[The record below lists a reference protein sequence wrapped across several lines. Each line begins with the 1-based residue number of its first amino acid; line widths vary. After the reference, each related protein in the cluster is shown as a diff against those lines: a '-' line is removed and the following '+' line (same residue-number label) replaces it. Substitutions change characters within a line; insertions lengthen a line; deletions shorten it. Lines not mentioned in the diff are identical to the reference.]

1 MLDKYEGFSRTH
13 GAGHLSEKNIGETV
27 SLCGWIHRR
36 RDHGDLT
43 FIDIRD
49 RYGLCQVVLDPKI
62 SKTAFEKA
70 APVRKEFVVGI
81 SGKVVARANNAI
93 NPNLSTGKIEILAE
107 EIKIFNEAKTTPF
120 FIEENITADENLRM
134 KYRYLD
140 LRTQHMTRNMEM
152 RHKLIKCVRDYLSD
166 NNFLEI
172 DTPILCKSTPE
183 GARDYL
189 VPSRVQKGKFFAL
202 PQSPQLFKQLL
213 MVAGMDRYFQ
223 IAKCF
228 RDEDL
233 RLDRQPEFTQIDIE
247 MSFVRQNDVM
257 SMVESLTA
265 YMFEKTSG
273 VKFNTPFL
281 RISYDEA
288 MELYGS
294 DKPDLR
300 YDLKITDL
308 TEQFRNAGFGV
319 FKGAVAEG
327 SVVKGLKMEGCAGYS
342 RSEIDAMV
350 EMGKSFGLKG
360 IVTVQFKA
368 DGIKS
373 QLSKAM
379 SEEEIKKALAP
390 LAPKE
395 GDLLLLATD
404 KKDIILNAY
413 GRIRCEIAK
422 KLNLIDSKKFAIL
435 WVTDFPMF
443 EYDDEEKRFVAKHH
457 PFTSPFLSDLKY
469 FDSGELDQVRA
480 SAYDLVLNGCEI
492 AGGSIRIHDRSV
504 QEKVFAAL
512 GFSKEVANDKFGF
525 LMEAFEY
532 GAPPH
537 GGIAFG
543 LDRLLMLITDSPSIR
558 DVIPFPKTAS
568 ASCLMTGAP
577 NVVDEKQLKELAIK
591 QIASEITNAQ

>member
-1 MLDKYEGFSRTH
+1 VAHGVKPEYCIALQGEVQMRPEDMRNPSMLT
-13 GAGHLSEKNIGETV
+13 
-27 SLCGWIHRR
+27 
-36 RDHGDLT
+36 GDVE
-43 FIDIRD
+43 
-49 RYGLCQVVLDPKI
+49 VV
-62 SKTAFEKA
+62 
-70 APVRKEFVVGI
+70 VRE
-81 SGKVVARANNAI
+81 
-93 NPNLSTGKIEILAE
+93 LAVL
-107 EIKIFNEAKTTPF
+107 NEAKTPPYVL
-120 FIEENITADENLRM
+120 EDAVEANDVLRL

-140 LRTQHMTRNMEM
+140 LRTQHMTRNMVM

-257 SMVESLTA
+257 AMVENLAT
-265 YMFEKTSG
+265 YIFEKTAG
-273 VKFNTPFL
+273 VKFNMPFL
-281 RISYDEA
+281 RIPYDEA
-288 MELYGS
+288 METYGS

-308 TEQFRNAGFGV
+308 TAQFKNAEFPV
-319 FKGAVAEG
+319 FKAAVAEG
-327 SVVKGLKMEGCAGYS
+327 SVVKGLKMEGCANYS
-342 RSEIDAMV
+342 RSETDALG
-350 EMGKSFGLKG
+350 EMAKSFGLKG
-360 IVTVQFKA
+360 VVTVQFKA
-368 DGIKS
+368 EGIKS
-373 QLSKAM
+373 QLTKTM
-379 SEEEIKKALAP
+379 SEEAIKKALEP
-390 LAPKE
+390 LSPKQ
-395 GDLLLLATD
+395 GDLLLIATD

-413 GRIRCEIAK
+413 GRMRCEIAK

-443 EYDDEEKRFVAKHH
+443 EYDEEEKRFVAKHH

-469 FDSGELDQVRA
+469 FDSGELDKVRA

-512 GFSKEVANDKFGF
+512 GFTKESANDKFGF

-591 QIASEITNAQ
+591 QIAAEINA